1 MTCQCLLIFRSKFFC
16 SQSSDEEDEED
27 EQLAG
32 KAVTRSPA
40 DVSATLLDHAF
51 DENQEDTRPPL
62 QLPPDDS
69 DDIIALEALNKAI
82 QGAIDNHSH
91 LTNRISAQK
100 TNLLKEQMKH
110 ILDMAHQ
117 RCQHRISQA
126 VSQSKSTCNSTVAL
140 LRSKVEEMTQ
150 FFEFMKNNVTAMKN
164 TCGALQKQ
172 AESIMASSKSELE
185 KQEAEEMKKL
195 QSVHDSVQSA
205 FASGLKEIFAY
216 KQKMRPDICIP
227 LES

>member
-1 MTCQCLLIFRSKFFC
+1 M
-16 SQSSDEEDEED
+16 
-27 EQLAG
+27 
-32 KAVTRSPA
+32 TRSPVDDNVA
-40 DVSATLLDHAF
+40 LLDHAF
-51 DENQEDTRPPL
+51 DENQEDIQPSP

-126 VSQSKSTCNSTVAL
+126 VSHSKSTCNSTVAL
-140 LRSKVEEMTQ
+140 FHSKVEEMSQ
-150 FFEFMKNNVTAMKN
+150 FFEFMKNNVTAMRN
-164 TCGALQKQ
+164 TCGALQEQ

-185 KQEAEEMKKL
+185 KQEAEEIKKL
-195 QSVHDSVQSA
+195 QNVHESVQSA

>member
-1 MTCQCLLIFRSKFFC
+1 MFEFINLC
-16 SQSSDEEDEED
+16 SQSSDEEDVEE
-27 EQLAG
+27 EQLNDKA
-32 KAVTRSPA
+32 KTPTPAAVT
-40 DVSATLLDHAF
+40 LLEHAF
-51 DENQEDTRPPL
+51 GGKKERTRPSL
-62 QLPPDDS
+62 HLPADDS

-126 VSQSKSTCNSTVAL
+126 VSHSKSTCNSAISL
-140 LRSKVEEMTQ
+140 LRSKMEEMSQ
-150 FFEFMKNNVTAMKN
+150 FFEFMKSNVTAMKN
-164 TCGALQKQ
+164 TCGALEKQ
-172 AESIMASSKSELE
+172 AESIMASSKYDLE
-185 KQEAEEMKKL
+185 KQEAEEFQKL
-195 QSVHDSVQSA
+195 QNVHESVQSA

-227 LES
+227 QES